1 MGLGRKW
8 SKGHGNEFA
17 ILTEAFSR
25 ATDQKIARFRTA
37 LENGEPIM
45 DARAILHVGVPL
57 TRTSMGGNRL
67 GDWDPAVTQFRWYN
81 PTACFWLP
89 RTDEPAKSSRPYQI
103 DLIMREALLAC
114 CALWFEGYRE
124 FHFCGVCERPEF
136 LIRYNTSESADGK
149 RARFWV
155 EVPDH
160 WASYDNSGGDRE
172 EREMAPFLQPWG
184 AEEKPDG
191 GVVRLDGQKGAE
203 LVEGQPFDPAV
214 FAAGDE
220 VEYTVLSW
228 GPGGVRRAD
237 PQIGGD
243 PPAGELRRLDTMR
256 RLREEDRWALN
267 TSPVLAAAGADAVV
281 AGPEAVI
288 APSTALHA
296 VTTVSTPSTV
306 PSSSAASSTGG
317 RYGRLFH
324 PGLGPDGLN
333 QQVREGE
340 VTAIAKHLVEP
351 GKELIADN
359 QYIDAIYTFFGQF
372 VDHDITFDSA
382 SSLQRS
388 LDPDELV
395 DFRTPHLDLDSIYGG
410 GPRQQ
415 PYLYDQ
421 QGRFVLGKI
430 DFAAVEGKM
439 GAVPPVAWTWPDLPR
454 NHNGVALVADPR
466 NDQQAIL
473 SQLTVLFL
481 RFHNAIIDRQPVG
494 LSVEERFA
502 RAQREVRWHYQWLV
516 LQHFLPTAIGP
527 HKAASYLWAAGDR
540 PTGPELVQAL
550 REQLVLPIV
559 RPSGEMFLPVEFSA
573 AAFRFGHSMVR
584 STYEIFEGSGPRGIL
599 DVKHGLV
606 GQPVPVD
613 WGYFVRGVGEQGHVQ
628 QSALIDT
635 RLIPEFGNLPGGLVA
650 GGPMSLPE
658 RTLLRGLR
666 LHLPSGQTVATELR
680 ARGYRDVYPLAPKE
694 IGLESMLAATET
706 PLWYYIL
713 REAEFT
719 RSGYRLGPVG
729 ATLVAEVLL
738 GLLVHDETSF
748 LHHNWGPEG
757 GDFTFADLVNAAGW
771 PRKG

>member
-1 MGLGRKW
+1 MGLGRTW

-25 ATDQKIARFRTA
+25 ATDDKIVRFRAA
-37 LENGEPIM
+37 LESGKPIM
-45 DARAILHVGVPL
+45 EARAILHEGVPF

-89 RTDEPAKSSRPYQI
+89 RTDEPSESSRPYQI
-103 DLIMREALLAC
+103 DLIMREALLVC
-114 CALWFEGYRE
+114 CELWLDEYRE

-136 LIRYNTSESADGK
+136 LIRYNTSESGGVK
-149 RARFWV
+149 RAQFWV

-172 EREMAPFLQPWG
+172 EREMDPFLMPWG
-184 AEEKPDG
+184 AEEKPAEG
-191 GVVRLDGQKGAE
+191 GVRRDPQQGAK
-203 LVEGQPFDPAV
+203 LVERQAFDPVA
-214 FAAGDE
+214 FEAGDE

-228 GPGGVRRAD
+228 GPDGRRLPD
-237 PQIGGD
+237 PQVGD
-243 PPAGELRRLDTMR
+243 GPSAGEQRRLDTMR
-256 RLREEDRWALN
+256 RLRLEGRWALN
-267 TSPVLAAAGADAVV
+267 TARAEAAEVADEVV
-281 AGPEAVI
+281 AGPGAVI

-296 VTTVSTPSTV
+296 VTTVSTLSTV
-306 PSSSAASSTGG
+306 PAPSATSTPGG
-317 RYGRLFH
+317 RYGRLFR

-333 QQVREGE
+333 HQVRDDE
-340 VTAIAKHLVEP
+340 VSLIAKQLVEP
-351 GKELIADN
+351 GPELVADN

-421 QGRFVLGKI
+421 HGRFVLGKI
-430 DFAAVEGKM
+430 DLAAVEGKI
-439 GAVPPVAWTWPDLPR
+439 GAVPPGAGTWPDLPR
-454 NHNGVALVADPR
+454 SQNGVALVADPR

-481 RFHNAIIDRQPVG
+481 RFHNAIIDRQPEG
-494 LSVEERFA
+494 LSTEERFA

-516 LQHFLPTAIGP
+516 LQHFLPTLIGP

-599 DVKHGLV
+599 DAANGLV
-606 GQPVPVD
+606 GGPVPVD
-613 WGYFVRGVGEQGHVQ
+613 WGYFVRGVDEGGQVQ

-635 RLIPEFGNLPGGLVA
+635 RLIPEFGKLPPGLVA
-650 GGPMSLPE
+650 DEPMSLPK
-658 RTLLRGLR
+658 RTLLRGLA

-694 IGLESMLAATET
+694 IGLDSMLAATET

-713 REAEFT
+713 KEAEFT

-748 LHHNWGPEG
+748 LHHNWGPAG

-771 PRKG
+771 PPNG